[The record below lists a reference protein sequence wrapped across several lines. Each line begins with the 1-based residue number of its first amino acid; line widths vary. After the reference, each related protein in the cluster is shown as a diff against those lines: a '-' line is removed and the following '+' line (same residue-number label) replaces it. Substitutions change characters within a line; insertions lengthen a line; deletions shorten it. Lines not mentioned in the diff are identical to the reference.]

1 MYFKLYLLGAP
12 LLCTGA
18 FLFSN
23 TNLENND
30 TLSCSYSFGDS
41 WLIGKTKEGKPLPFK
56 LEENSTLH
64 QNNPVHSKEG
74 ALCEFRREGCLIR
87 LGAKSIFEYSANNII
102 NLSKGSMLVGVEVPE
117 NITIQSEFS
126 KLQVQGRFTA
136 IVDCTSNGGFK
147 FIPLEGKGQIIPEQG
162 ESKDIFR
169 GRLTMV
175 MGSPSKLGNA
185 YDIDL
190 LLLLKSSRL
199 INSFP
204 TALPSMKRISLSI
217 YAQQLRLKGKFNAL
231 IGDAPT
237 DDNLQMWAFGE
248 EETK

>member
-1 MYFKLYLLGAP
+1 MYLKLYLLSAP

-23 TNLENND
+23 PNLENNN
-30 TLSCSYSFGDS
+30 TLLCSYSFGDS
-41 WLIGKTKEGKPLPFK
+41 WLIDKTKEGKPSPLK
-56 LEENSTLH
+56 LDENSTLG
-64 QNNPVHSKEG
+64 QNTPIHCKDG
-74 ALCEFRREGCLIR
+74 ALCEFIREGYLIR

-102 NLSKGSMLVGVEVPE
+102 SLSKGSMLIGVEE
-117 NITIQSEFS
+117 TKNITIQSAFS
-126 KLQVQGRFTA
+126 KLQVKGRFTA

-147 FIPLEGKGQIIPEQG
+147 FIPLEGKGQVIPEQG
-162 ESKDIFR
+162 EPKDIFR

-204 TALPSMKRISLSI
+204 TPLPTMKRISLSI

-248 EETK
+248 DESK

>member
-1 MYFKLYLLGAP
+1 M
-12 LLCTGA
+12 
-18 FLFSN
+18 
-23 TNLENND
+23 
-30 TLSCSYSFGDS
+30 CSYSFGDS
-41 WLIGKTKEGKPLPFK
+41 WLIDKTKEGKPSPLK
-56 LEENSTLH
+56 LDENSTLG
-64 QNNPVHSKEG
+64 QNTPIHCKDG
-74 ALCEFRREGCLIR
+74 ALCEFIREGYLIR

-102 NLSKGSMLVGVEVPE
+102 SLSKGSMLIGVEE
-117 NITIQSEFS
+117 TKNITIQSAFS
-126 KLQVQGRFTA
+126 KLQVKGRFTA

-147 FIPLEGKGQIIPEQG
+147 FIPLEGKGQVIPEQG
-162 ESKDIFR
+162 EPKDIFR

-204 TALPSMKRISLSI
+204 TPLPTMKRISLSI

-248 EETK
+248 DESK

>member
-1 MYFKLYLLGAP
+1 MYLKLYLLSAP

-18 FLFSN
+18 FLFSSP
-23 TNLENND
+23 NLENNN
-30 TLSCSYSFGDS
+30 TFLSSYSFGDS
-41 WLIGKTKEGKPLPFK
+41 WLIGKTLEGKPLPST

-64 QNNPVHSKEG
+64 QNTPVHSKEG
-74 ALCEFRREGCLIR
+74 ALCEFKREGYLIR

-102 NLSKGSMLVGVEVPE
+102 SLSKGSMLIGVEETE

-126 KLQVQGRFTA
+126 KLQVKGRFTA

-147 FIPLEGKGQIIPEQG
+147 FIPLEGKGRIIPEQG
-162 ESKDIFR
+162 EPKDIFR

-175 MGSPSKLGNA
+175 LGSPSKLGNA

-204 TALPSMKRISLSI
+204 TPLPSMKRISLSI

-248 EETK
+248 EDTK

>member
-1 MYFKLYLLGAP
+1 M
-12 LLCTGA
+12 GA
-18 FLFSN
+18 FLFAQGGSQHDLECTFSLGTN
-23 TNLENND
+23 WLFPAVENTGTNLVRFDQNSTFRN
-30 TLSCSYSFGDS
+30 GDS
-41 WLIGKTKEGKPLPFK
+41 LHTKEQ
-56 LEENSTLH
+56 S
-64 QNNPVHSKEG
+64 
-74 ALCEFRREGCLIR
+74 LCELASKDLQIR
-87 LGAKSIFEYSANNII
+87 LGSNSIVGIKQKEIALTKGTALIYKRGEGNLNIKSKQS
-102 NLSKGSMLVGVEVPE
+102 NLSTKG
-117 NITIQSEFS
+117 QY
-126 KLQVQGRFTA
+126 TA

-147 FIPLEGKGQIIPEQG
+147 FIPLEGKGLIVPDKG
-162 ESKDIFR
+162 ESKEIFR

-175 MGSPSKLGNA
+175 IGSPSQLGNA

>member
-1 MYFKLYLLGAP
+1 MYLKLYLLSAP

-18 FLFSN
+18 FLFSSP
-23 TNLENND
+23 NLENNN
-30 TLSCSYSFGDS
+30 TFSCSYSIGDS
-41 WLIGKTKEGKPLPFK
+41 WLISKTKEGKPSPTT

-64 QNNPVHSKEG
+64 QKTPVHSKEG
-74 ALCEFRREGCLIR
+74 ALCEFIREGCLIR
-87 LGAKSIFEYSANNII
+87 LGAKSIFEYSESNTIS
-102 NLSKGSMLVGVEVPE
+102 LSKGSMLIGLKESE
-117 NITIQSEFS
+117 NITIQSEYS
-126 KLQVQGRFTA
+126 RLQIKGRFTA
-136 IVDCTSNGGFK
+136 IVECTSNGGFK
-147 FIPLEGKGQIIPEQG
+147 FIPLEGKGQIIPERG
-162 ESKDIFR
+162 EPKDIFR

-175 MGSPSKLGNA
+175 LGSPSKLGNA

-204 TALPSMKRISLSI
+204 TPLPSMKRISLSI

-248 EETK
+248 EESK